1 MQYIQQQTLRRTVIY
16 SDSLSCLQTL
26 ENRNLEHPV
35 IREIVHLLTYL
46 YSVGS
51 EIEFCWI
58 PGHAGIPGNEKAD
71 RTAKHFIDNELYE
84 IKIPFSDFKPC
95 IAKYVNSLFQTT
107 WSNCSANKLH
117 EINETF
123 LPSIKIYSDIRRE
136 DVILTRLRIGHSRL
150 THKHY
155 LLGEDFPECIQC
167 DCRLTI
173 KHVLIECIDTAD
185 IRKQYFNCTDLKTL
199 FNSVAG
205 DTILAYLSEINL
217 IRQI

>member
-1 MQYIQQQTLRRTVIY
+1 M
-16 SDSLSCLQTL
+16 
-26 ENRNLEHPV
+26 
-35 IREIVHLLTYL
+35 
-46 YSVGS
+46 
-51 EIEFCWI
+51 
-58 PGHAGIPGNEKAD
+58 AD
-71 RTAKHFIDNELYE
+71 RTATRVIDNRLYE

-95 IAKYVNSLFQTT
+95 ITKYVNSLLQAT
-107 WSNCSANKLH
+107 WNNCSANKLH
-117 EINETF
+117 EINDTF
-123 LPSIKIYSDIRRE
+123 LPSVKIYSDIRRE

-155 LLGEDFPECIQC
+155 LLGEDFPECIPC